1 MEEQKNGDRFLI
13 TPMNQNFYLQPGE
26 VFEGSIKVVNPA
38 NSVENFN
45 YAVSV
50 APYGVVG
57 EDYDVDL
64 TTNSFWNQIA
74 DWITIENDK
83 GTLTP
88 NEDVEVKF
96 TITVPEDAPA
106 GAQSATIVVTQD
118 KDSEVQ
124 SGMMMENIFEMAS
137 IIYADIEG
145 ETRHEASI
153 LGNDIPSFSDTP
165 VVVLGALLENSG
177 NVFEEVKTEIKV
189 RNVLSGE
196 TILPTDT
203 NQGVYVD
210 VVMPDSQ
217 RYIRRNVVDL
227 PFLGVVNIEQTVYYN
242 GITSVESRDVFIC
255 PIWFMVLVG
264 ITITLFVATIATLF
278 KLHKKKKAYI

>member
-1 MEEQKNGDRFLI
+1 MEEQKKGDSFLI
-13 TPMNQNFYLQPGE
+13 TPMNQHFYLKPGQ

-38 NSVENFN
+38 NSVENFS
-45 YAVSV
+45 YAISV

-64 TTNSFWNQIA
+64 TTNSYWNQIA

-88 NEDVEVKF
+88 NEEAEVRF

-124 SGMMMENIFEMAS
+124 SGMMMEKIFEMAS
-137 IIYADIEG
+137 IICADIEG

-196 TILPTDT
+196 TILPTEK
-203 NQGVYVD
+203 NQGVYID

-264 ITITLFVATIATLF
+264 VTITLFAATIVTLF
-278 KLHKKKKAYI
+278 KLHKRKKVCI